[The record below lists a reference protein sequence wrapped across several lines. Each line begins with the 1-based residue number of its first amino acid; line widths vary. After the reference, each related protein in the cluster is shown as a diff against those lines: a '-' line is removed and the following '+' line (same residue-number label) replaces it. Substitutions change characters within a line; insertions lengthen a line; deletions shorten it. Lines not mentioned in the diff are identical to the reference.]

1 MPMCSQSDVKETCE
15 REITNCLRLTPNEVL
30 SFSKDIQGNA
40 PHIYQ
45 GAKELLEGEIAIVFA
60 CLRVCF
66 QTRKYEVADK
76 LIMESSGRIRF
87 LMSSVQPSGS
97 GSLETDSIYQ
107 VYTVLSTSFEL
118 LNGNDGNSYLKCP
131 AGR

>member
-1 MPMCSQSDVKETCE
+1 MPLCSQGDVKKICE
-15 REITNCLRLTPNEVL
+15 NEIEKCLGLTPNEVL

-40 PHIYQ
+40 GHIPQ
-45 GAKELLEGEIAIVFA
+45 IVKELLEGEIAIVFA
-60 CLRVCF
+60 CLRICL
-66 QTRKYEVADK
+66 QTREYEAAVK

-87 LMSSVQPSGS
+87 LMSNVQPSGS

-118 LNGNDGNSYLKCP
+118 LNGNDGNSYLECP

>member
-1 MPMCSQSDVKETCE
+1 MPLCSQSDVKKACE
-15 REITNCLRLTPNEVL
+15 EEIAKYIRLTPNEVL

-40 PHIYQ
+40 PHISQ
-45 GAKELLEGEIAIVFA
+45 GVKELLEGEIAIVFA
-60 CLRVCF
+60 CLRICF
-66 QTRKYEVADK
+66 QTREYEVAVK

-87 LMSSVQPSGS
+87 LMSYVQPSGS

-118 LNGNDGNSYLKCP
+118 LDGDGNSLLTSP